1 MKKLSVLLTTIMLV
15 VTLLAGCGS
24 KKETVSDKKAAP
36 ESKEEIV
43 TDSQSEE
50 TSDEKQ
56 STEKGEKAP
65 APAKK
70 PQAEPTEEKEDTPA
84 TSLESVKN
92 AIITI
97 AGIKDPLDV
106 PTARLSSLYGIEPSM
121 VKQSACFVT
130 IEGAFP
136 DEIVMI
142 EAVDEAAADS
152 IAALLNNR
160 LAEVKEQSKSYD
172 AENYAL
178 AQQCSV
184 DKKGCF
190 VTMFLTPQH
199 ANMKIIYDGL
209 TK

>member
-1 MKKLSVLLTTIMLV
+1 MKRLSALLAIIMIAAMC
-15 VTLLAGCGS
+15 LAGCGN
-24 KKETVSDKKAAP
+24 KKEATNNNNKEVNSENKA
-36 ESKEEIV
+36 EVKI
-43 TDSQSEE
+43 DSQSEE
-50 TSDEKQ
+50 ETDEKQ
-56 STEKGEKAP
+56 SDKEEAP
-65 APAKK
+65 VS
-70 PQAEPTEEKEDTPA
+70 EEKPEAKPA
-84 TSLESVKN
+84 EEVKSSTAVNLEAVKN

-97 AGIKDPLDV
+97 VGVADPLDV
-106 PTARLSSLYGIEPSM
+106 PTSRLSSLYGIDASL

-142 EAVDEAAADS
+142 EAVNEDAASS
-152 IAALLNNR
+152 IKSLLNNR

-184 DKKGCF
+184 DKKGLF

-199 ANMKIIYDGL
+199 ANMKVIYDGL
-209 TK
+209 VK

>member
-1 MKKLSVLLTTIMLV
+1 MKKLSALLAIIMIAAMF
-15 VTLLAGCGS
+15 LAGCGN
-24 KKETVSDKKAAP
+24 KKEATNSNKEVNSENKA
-36 ESKEEIV
+36 EVKI
-43 TDSQSEE
+43 DSQIEEE
-50 TSDEKQ
+50 TDEKQ
-56 STEKGEKAP
+56 SDKEEAP
-65 APAKK
+65 VS
-70 PQAEPTEEKEDTPA
+70 EEKPEAKPA
-84 TSLESVKN
+84 EEVKSSTAVNLEAVKN

-97 AGIKDPLDV
+97 VGVADPLDV
-106 PTARLSSLYGIEPSM
+106 PTSRLSSLYGIDASL

-142 EAVDEAAADS
+142 EAVNEDAASS
-152 IAALLNNR
+152 IKALLNNR

-184 DKKGCF
+184 DKKGLF

-199 ANMKIIYDGL
+199 ANMKVIYEGL
-209 TK
+209 VK

>member
-1 MKKLSVLLTTIMLV
+1 MKKLSA
-15 VTLLAGCGS
+15 LLAIIMVASMCLTGCGN
-24 KKETVSDKKAAP
+24 KKETANNEKVNPENKA
-36 ESKEEIV
+36 EV
-43 TDSQSEE
+43 TIDSQNEEE
-50 TSDEKQ
+50 TDEKQ
-56 STEKGEKAP
+56 DVKEEAP
-65 APAKK
+65 VS
-70 PQAEPTEEKEDTPA
+70 EEKPEAKPA
-84 TSLESVKN
+84 EEEKSSAAVNLESVKN

-97 AGIKDPLDV
+97 VGIQDPLDV
-106 PTARLSSLYGIEPSM
+106 PTSRLSSLYGIESSL

-142 EAVDEAAADS
+142 EAVDEAAANS
-152 IAALLNNR
+152 IKALLDNR
-160 LAEVKEQSKSYD
+160 LEEVKEQSKSYD

-199 ANMKIIYDGL
+199 ANMKVIYNGVV
-209 TK
+209 K

>member
-1 MKKLSVLLTTIMLV
+1 MKRLSALLAIIMIAAMC
-15 VTLLAGCGS
+15 LAGCGN
-24 KKETVSDKKAAP
+24 KKGASNNNKEVNSENKAEVKIDSQVEEETDGKQSDKEEAP
-36 ESKEEIV
+36 V
-43 TDSQSEE
+43 SEE
-50 TSDEKQ
+50 KPEAK
-56 STEKGEKAP
+56 P
-65 APAKK
+65 A
-70 PQAEPTEEKEDTPA
+70 EEKNSA
-84 TSLESVKN
+84 AVNLEAVKN

-97 AGIKDPLDV
+97 VGVADPLDV
-106 PTARLSSLYGIEPSM
+106 PTSRLSSLYGIDSSL

-142 EAVDEAAADS
+142 EAVNEEAANS
-152 IAALLNNR
+152 IKALLNNR

-184 DKKGCF
+184 DKKGLF

-199 ANMKIIYDGL
+199 ANMKVIYEGL
-209 TK
+209 VK

>member
-1 MKKLSVLLTTIMLV
+1 MKRLSALLAIIMIAAMC
-15 VTLLAGCGS
+15 LAGCGN
-24 KKETVSDKKAAP
+24 KKEATSNN
-36 ESKEEIV
+36 KEVNSENKTEVKI
-43 TDSQSEE
+43 DSQSEE
-50 TSDEKQ
+50 ETDAKQ
-56 STEKGEKAP
+56 SDKEEAP
-65 APAKK
+65 VS
-70 PQAEPTEEKEDTPA
+70 EEKSEAKPA
-84 TSLESVKN
+84 EEGKSSTAVNLEAVKN

-97 AGIKDPLDV
+97 VGVADPLDV
-106 PTARLSSLYGIEPSM
+106 PTSRLSSLYGIDASL

-142 EAVDEAAADS
+142 EAVNEDAASS
-152 IAALLNNR
+152 IKSLLNNR

-184 DKKGCF
+184 DKKGLF

-199 ANMKIIYDGL
+199 ANMKVIYEGL
-209 TK
+209 VK

>member
-1 MKKLSVLLTTIMLV
+1 MKRLSALLAIIMIAAMC
-15 VTLLAGCGS
+15 LAGCGN
-24 KKETVSDKKAAP
+24 KKEASNNNKEVNSENKADVKIDSQV
-36 ESKEEIV
+36 EEEI
-43 TDSQSEE
+43 
-50 TSDEKQ
+50 DEKQ
-56 STEKGEKAP
+56 SDKEEAP
-65 APAKK
+65 VS
-70 PQAEPTEEKEDTPA
+70 EEKPEAKPA
-84 TSLESVKN
+84 EEKNSTAVNLEAVKN

-97 AGIKDPLDV
+97 VGVTDPLDV
-106 PTARLSSLYGIEPSM
+106 PTSRLSSLYGIDASL

-142 EAVDEAAADS
+142 EAVNEDAASS
-152 IAALLNNR
+152 IKSLLNNR

-184 DKKGCF
+184 DKKDLF

-199 ANMKIIYDGL
+199 ANMKVIYEGL
-209 TK
+209 VK

>member
-1 MKKLSVLLTTIMLV
+1 MKRLSALLAIIMIAAMC
-15 VTLLAGCGS
+15 LAGCGN
-24 KKETVSDKKAAP
+24 KKEATNNNKEVNSENKA
-36 ESKEEIV
+36 EVKI
-43 TDSQSEE
+43 DSQSEE
-50 TSDEKQ
+50 ETDEKQ
-56 STEKGEKAP
+56 DVKEEAP
-65 APAKK
+65 VS
-70 PQAEPTEEKEDTPA
+70 EEKPEAKPA
-84 TSLESVKN
+84 EEEKSSTAVNLEAVKN

-97 AGIKDPLDV
+97 VGVADPLDV
-106 PTARLSSLYGIEPSM
+106 PTSRLSSLYGIDASL

-142 EAVDEAAADS
+142 EAVNEDAASS
-152 IAALLNNR
+152 IKSLLNNR

-184 DKKGCF
+184 DKKGLF

-199 ANMKIIYDGL
+199 ANMKVIYEGL
-209 TK
+209 VK